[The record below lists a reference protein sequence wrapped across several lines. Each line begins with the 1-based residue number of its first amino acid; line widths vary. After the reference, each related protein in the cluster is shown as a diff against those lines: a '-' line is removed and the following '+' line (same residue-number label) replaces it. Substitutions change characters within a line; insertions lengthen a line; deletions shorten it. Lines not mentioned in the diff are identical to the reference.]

1 VYYLAAPGLKARP
14 LRALSDAGRYRANT
28 CEHTRYSTFNQRV
41 VGSIPTAL
49 TILAAEIFEDL
60 GGALRA
66 SAFATRAADSGEP
79 SRMATGER

>member
-1 VYYLAAPGLKARP
+1 MTVCGDVSSL
-14 LRALSDAGRYRANT
+14 
-28 CEHTRYSTFNQRV
+28 TFNQRV

-49 TILAAEIFEDL
+49 TILAAEIFEAL